1 MLYTLTSHH
10 NVTRRSVLQ
19 KVPGRALNALP
30 VLVNIGFQVLFHSP
44 PGVLFTFPSRYCSL
58 SVTKSYLA
66 LEGGP
71 PAFMQDSS
79 CPALLRIQIRSALFK
94 IQDFYLLRSGFPAV
108 FFYKAFSL
116 LLSIPQRSENLW
128 FGLFPFRSPL
138 LRKSCLLSFPP
149 VTKMFQFTGFP
160 SLHYEFM

>member
-1 MLYTLTSHH
+1 MLLTALFRLAFAPAPVLYTLTSQH

-71 PAFMQDSS
+71 PDFMQDSS
-79 CPALLRIQIRSALFK
+79 CPALLRIQIRSASFK
-94 IQDFYLLRSGFPAV
+94 LRGFYPLRPGFPTV
-108 FFYKAFSL
+108 FLYKAFSL
-116 LLSIPQRSENLW
+116 P
-128 FGLFPFRSPL
+128 
-138 LRKSCLLSFPP
+138 LSFTPQIRKP
-149 VTKMFQFTGFP
+149 AVWAPSISLAATLKIVFTFFSSG
-160 SLHYEFM
+160 Y